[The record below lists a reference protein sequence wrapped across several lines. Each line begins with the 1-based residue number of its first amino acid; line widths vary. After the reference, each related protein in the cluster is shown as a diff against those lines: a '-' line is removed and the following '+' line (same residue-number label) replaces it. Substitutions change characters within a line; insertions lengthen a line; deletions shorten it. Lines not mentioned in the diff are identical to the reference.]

1 MGSPMLQIKKTGDIC
16 IVRIDSEKLYQ
27 NESARFRE
35 EMMALLEKACQYLVL
50 DMSEVLVMNSSAI
63 GVVLL
68 VSDQMKKRNGKF
80 AVGGLNPLL
89 KELFERMY
97 LNTLFDVVDTPEG
110 AVSLIKGY
118 KKIPAT

>member
-1 MGSPMLQIKKTGDIC
+1 MDNAILQIQNITGIC
-16 IVRIDSEKLYQ
+16 VVRINSKKLYQ
-27 NESARFRE
+27 HESARFRG
-35 EMMALLEKACQYLVL
+35 EMIALLETGCQHLVL
-50 DMSEVLVMNSSAI
+50 DLSEVRVMNSSAI

-68 VSDQMKKRNGKF
+68 SADQVKKRGGEL

-97 LNTLFDVVDTPEG
+97 LNTLFAIVETADQ
-110 AVSLIKGY
+110 AVSLIQGH